1 MLRIDQIT
9 TPRDTGII
17 THGASHC
24 GNLPTHVPINNPANA
39 AACQAEFRNRI
50 P

>member
-24 GNLPTHVPINNPANA
+24 GNLPTHAFHFNNRGPINDE
-39 AACQAEFRNRI
+39 QRVT
-50 P
+50 